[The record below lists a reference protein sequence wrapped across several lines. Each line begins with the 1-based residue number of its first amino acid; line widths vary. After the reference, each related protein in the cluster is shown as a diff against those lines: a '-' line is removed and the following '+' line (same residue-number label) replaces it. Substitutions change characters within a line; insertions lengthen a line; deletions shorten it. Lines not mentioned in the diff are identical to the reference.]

1 MPKEFRSSHLNTN
14 TQNETHCE
22 TMPPIDKKYEGL
34 SKKVVRE
41 IKGLMNEVN
50 NIYIKN

>member
-1 MPKEFRSSHLNTN
+1 MPKEFRSSHLNIN

-50 NIYIKN
+50 N

>member
-22 TMPPIDKKYEGL
+22 TMPPIDKKYVKDFP
-34 SKKVVRE
+34 KKLLE
-41 IKGLMNEVN
+41 K
-50 NIYIKN
+50 

>member
-22 TMPPIDKKYEGL
+22 TMPPIDKNMKLLE
-34 SKKVVRE
+34 K
-41 IKGLMNEVN
+41 
-50 NIYIKN
+50 